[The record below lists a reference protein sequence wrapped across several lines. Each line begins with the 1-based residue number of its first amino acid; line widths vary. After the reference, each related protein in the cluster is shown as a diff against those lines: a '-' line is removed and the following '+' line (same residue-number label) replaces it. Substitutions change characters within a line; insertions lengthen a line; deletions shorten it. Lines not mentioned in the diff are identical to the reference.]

1 MISQSKSVY
10 FVNLFSKYLLALLQ
24 GWKTKKTKSN
34 TAAYAT
40 DGNIKRTTITLFN
53 SLIHSVR
60 ESVGKA
66 AGRSGVTGSTANFK
80 PDWVNYHIKIDLRV
94 TKGKF
99 EPPLFGRPAL
109 WFRSEL
115 YNLFKELIF

>member
-1 MISQSKSVY
+1 MLSQSKSVY

-53 SLIHSVR
+53 SF
-60 ESVGKA
+60 KA